1 MDASKL
7 PDNAPIKPMAVTPQM
22 IRNDVETLR
31 VHNVR
36 RLVNGL
42 RLNGPIARIDLGASS
57 GLSAATVTAITA
69 RLLADGLIVENLEAA
84 VRTGGKGRPKTLID
98 LDPKAGYVICAR
110 LSINELQM
118 IVGDFKGRIVDSQ
131 VHHLNTLTLDEPSLL
146 ELLTRHIQ
154 ALRERADP
162 RHRRFLG
169 ICVIVQGIVGGQRDH
184 IVWSPAVACRNA
196 SVGHHL
202 AARFGCPVALEND
215 SNCIGK
221 ALMTKPQFR
230 DYRNLLVIMLGY
242 GVGMAVII
250 DGRLYTGATGSTAEF
265 GHTKYQPDGP
275 LCACGKRGCIEAYIS
290 DYALYRDARAVLE
303 LPEADNFYPTEEQMQ
318 VLTRYARNG
327 NLLARDL
334 FDQAGRVLGV
344 GLANVIALFNPE
356 LVVVTGVGVR
366 GYGFME
372 AAIQTKLVEVLVR
385 ELIGKTQIRCC
396 PWDDDLTGLGGIAT
410 AIEAAEPP
418 WEPEAGGA

>member
-1 MDASKL
+1 M
-7 PDNAPIKPMAVTPQM
+7 IK
-22 IRNDVETLR
+22 NDIETLR
-31 VHNVR
+31 VQNVR
-36 RLVNGL
+36 KLVHSL
-42 RLNGPIARIDLGASS
+42 RLNGPIARIDLGAAS

-69 RLLADGLIVENLEAA
+69 RLLADGLIVENLEDS

-98 LDPKAGYVICAR
+98 LNPKAGYVICAR
-110 LSINELQM
+110 LSINELQLV
-118 IVGDFKGRIVDSQ
+118 VGDFKGRIVDSE
-131 VHHLNTLTLDEPSLL
+131 VHHPNTLMLNEQSLL
-146 ELLTRHIQ
+146 ELLKEHIQ
-154 ALRERADP
+154 ALRQRADTLY
-162 RHRRFLG
+162 RRFLG

-196 SVGHHL
+196 PIGQPL
-202 AARFGCPVALEND
+202 AAQFGCPVVLEND

-221 ALMTKPQFR
+221 ALMTKPEFR
-230 DYRNLLVIMLGY
+230 GLKNMVVIMLGY
-242 GVGMAVII
+242 GVGMAVFI
-250 DGRLYTGATGSTAEF
+250 DGRLYTGSSGSTAEF

-275 LCACGKRGCIEAYIS
+275 LCACGKRGCIEAYVS
-290 DYALYRDARAVLE
+290 DYALYRDARAVLA

-366 GYGFME
+366 GYAFME
-372 AAIQTKLVEVLVR
+372 AAIQTKLAEVLVR
-385 ELIGKTQIRCC
+385 ELIGRTRIRSC